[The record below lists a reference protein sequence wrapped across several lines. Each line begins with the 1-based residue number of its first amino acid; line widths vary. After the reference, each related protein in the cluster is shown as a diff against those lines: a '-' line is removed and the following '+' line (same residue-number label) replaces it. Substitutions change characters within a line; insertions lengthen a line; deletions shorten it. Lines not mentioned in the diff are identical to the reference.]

1 MKRLF
6 VLCVGAGLLLSMCG
20 MCIPS
25 HAQAKEVAVIWD
37 TKSLMVKNLVTGFLA
52 EIGALAPDLRITV
65 HGKLKNMEEAEKVYR
80 DCESRVDGIVFLRS
94 SGAEFLGK
102 IKPKVPCF
110 VGACNNPQELGVIRN
125 LDEPEGMITGVTYF
139 IPYSKRFDII
149 MSLFP
154 RIKTVA
160 LLVEE
165 GHPSGRIER
174 GAAKQECDRRG
185 LVYREVV
192 AATLD
197 QLVKGTRELGKVDLV
212 IVTNTRLVMD
222 NVTNLLPITNPTKTP
237 VFSFAEKPVKTGAVA
252 GIAADDE
259 KLGAML
265 AHSVVDVVIKGK
277 PVSKVPV
284 KMDPAPKL
292 TINEPMM
299 RSLGLQFPE
308 TIMKAGT
315 VIR

>member
-1 MKRLF
+1 MKRLL
-6 VLCVGAGLLLSMCG
+6 VLCVVAGLLLGVSG
-20 MCIPS
+20 IENPS
-25 HAQAKEVAVIWD
+25 HAQGKEVAVIWD
-37 TKSLMVKNLVTGFLA
+37 TKSLMVKNLVKGFLA
-52 EIGALAPDLRITV
+52 EIGMLAPDLKITV
-65 HGKLKNMEEAEKVYR
+65 HGKLKDMDEAVQVFHE
-80 DCESRVDGIVFLRS
+80 CESKVDGIVFLRS
-94 SGAEFLGK
+94 SGAEYLGK

-110 VGACNNPQELGVIRN
+110 VGASNNPQELGVIRN
-125 LDEPEGMITGVTYF
+125 LAAPEGMVTGVTYF
-139 IPYSKRFDII
+139 IPYKKRFEII
-149 MSLFP
+149 MALFP
-154 RIKTVA
+154 KIKTVG

-174 GAAKQECDRRG
+174 AAAKQECDRIG

-192 AATLD
+192 AANLA
-197 QLVKGTRELGKVDLV
+197 QLVRETRELGKVDLV

-222 NVTNLLPITNPTKTP
+222 NLTNLLPITNATKTP

-265 AHSVVDVVIKGK
+265 AHSVVDVVIKGT
-277 PVSKVPV
+277 PVSMVPV
-284 KMDPAPKL
+284 KMDPHPVL

-299 RSLGLQFPE
+299 KSLGLSFPDA
-308 TIMKAGT
+308 IMKTST